1 MIKEMTMTEDEIR
14 ALDRIMTDLAVK
26 GHAFY
31 AVPYSF
37 AGDWVAEADIRSAA
51 KDEGVQ
57 VRFSIRSDGAY
68 KVSLRKVGR
77 GH

>member
-1 MIKEMTMTEDEIR
+1 MTEDQIR
-14 ALDRIMTDLAVK
+14 ALDRIMTDLAEK

-37 AGDWVAEADIRSAA
+37 AGDWVDAADIRAAA

-57 VRFSIRSDGAY
+57 VRFSIRDSDGAF

>member
-1 MIKEMTMTEDEIR
+1 MTEAEIDH
-14 ALDRIMTDLAVK
+14 LDRIMTDLAEK

-31 AVPYSF
+31 AVPYSY
-37 AGDWVAEADIRSAA
+37 AGDWVDAADIRAAA

-68 KVSLRKVGR
+68 KVSLRKIGR
-77 GH
+77 RH

>member
-1 MIKEMTMTEDEIR
+1 MTEAEIDH
-14 ALDRIMTDLAVK
+14 LDRIMTDLAEK